1 MARIITRNAVI
12 LLAAIAVS
20 VFAYTKVMA
29 KISSATPPPDA
40 PLEQRADLIRVYKS
54 ERRMVLLRDETPLS
68 AYRISLGSAA
78 DEGPKQREGD
88 EKTPEGRYEIDWRNP
103 RSMAHL
109 SLHISYPNPAD
120 RQNAELK
127 GYPPGGD
134 IMIHGLPNG
143 WGFLQ
148 TMHLL
153 WDWTDGCIAVTDQE
167 MRDIWARVPDHT
179 PIEIT
184 P

>member
-1 MARIITRNAVI
+1 
-12 LLAAIAVS
+12 
-20 VFAYTKVMA
+20 
-29 KISSATPPPDA
+29 
-40 PLEQRADLIRVYKS
+40 
-54 ERRMVLLRDETPLS
+54 
-68 AYRISLGSAA
+68 
-78 DEGPKQREGD
+78 
-88 EKTPEGRYEIDWRNP
+88 
-103 RSMAHL
+103 
-109 SLHISYPNPAD
+109 
-120 RQNAELK
+120 
-127 GYPPGGD
+127 
-134 IMIHGLPNG
+134 MIYGLPNG